1 MIAAEIADLAA
12 NRIAKATAA
21 LAGAA
26 VSLRRHLANFGA
38 DRRGVSALEFALT
51 LPVMLTLY
59 LGSAEVTQG
68 ITVQRKVTLAARA
81 IADLASQNP
90 SISSAQM
97 TNILNAGAAIIAP
110 YPSANLAETI
120 SEVAIDGS
128 GNATVTWSVTLNGTT
143 LNVGQSVTVPSALA
157 IPNSYLILGQ
167 AAYSYNPTY
176 GVVLTN
182 TLSLTDQYFMRP
194 RQSNSVAYSG

>member
-1 MIAAEIADLAA
+1 MTAPEIAEKAA
-12 NRIAKATAA
+12 NRIAEATAA
-21 LAGAA
+21 IAGAA
-26 VSLRRHLANFGA
+26 ALLRRRLAHFRA

-51 LPVMLTLY
+51 LPVMLGLY

-68 ITVQRKVTLAARA
+68 ITIQRKVTLAART

-90 SISSAQM
+90 SITSAQM
-97 TNILNAGAAIIAP
+97 TNILNAGSAIIAP
-110 YPSANLAETI
+110 YPSASLAETI

-128 GNATVTWSVTLNGTT
+128 GNATVAWSVTLNGTALT
-143 LNVGQSVTVPSALA
+143 VGQPVTVPSTLA
-157 IPNSYLILGQ
+157 VPNSYLILGQ
-167 AAYSYNPTY
+167 ASYSYNPTY
-176 GVVLTN
+176 GYVLTN